1 MKNKVGDLERWK
13 KSISR
18 WIKIMCGFLQDDS
31 YSPVGFC
38 ISEITVCKILQESKG
53 YRMGQPEKRDV
64 KRTHSL
70 FVDDL
75 KVYQENHKTLKG
87 VNDMILQASIDTGAC
102 YGIVLKLSLNE
113 GRW

>member
-38 ISEITVCKILQESKG
+38 ISEAQYAKYSKNPKDTVWDNQ
-53 YRMGQPEKRDV
+53 KR
-64 KRTHSL
+64 
-70 FVDDL
+70 
-75 KVYQENHKTLKG
+75 E
-87 VNDMILQASIDTGAC
+87 M
-102 YGIVLKLSLNE
+102 
-113 GRW
+113 